1 MNLLRLRVVLAA
13 IELDEAAVTT
23 LRTAIGLAA
32 AAGARLDIVHV
43 THGAPSAE
51 TKARTERAVHSLL
64 GRAGVE
70 AHNTPLHV
78 LSGEPA
84 NAIRM
89 LADKLGADVIVL
101 GPHQRKADAGGALGS
116 TALAIVTT
124 SWAPCLVVAQ
134 TMRLP
139 IERVLVPL
147 DRSDTARGA
156 LVVAL
161 SWASALRGQ
170 QSAGDAG
177 VHLMAVHAD
186 QSAASG
192 EGRSEIARQMEADL
206 APVRADAG
214 SWAGVAIDSPE
225 VVPGEPASVI
235 ADYAIQHSVDLVVLG
250 TRGLGLDSVG
260 RLGSVSAEVARR
272 LEIPTLLVPPAVWQA
287 HAKA

>member
-23 LRTAIGLAA
+23 LRTAIALAA

-43 THGAPSAE
+43 THGAQSAE
-51 TKARTERAVHSLL
+51 TNARTERAVHAIL
-64 GRAGVE
+64 GRAGAE

-84 NAIRM
+84 NSIRM

-101 GPHQRKADAGGALGS
+101 GPHRTRADAGGGLGS

-124 SWAPCLVVAQ
+124 SWAPCLVVAR

-156 LVVAL
+156 LIVAL
-161 SWASALRGQ
+161 SWASALRAQ
-170 QSAGDAG
+170 ERAGDVG

-192 EGRSEIARQMEADL
+192 EGRSEIVRQMEADL

-214 SWAGVAIDSPE
+214 SWAGVAIDPPA
-225 VVPGEPASVI
+225 VVQGEPTAAI
-235 ADYAIQHSVDLVVLG
+235 ADYAIRHSVDLVVLG

-260 RLGSVSAEVARR
+260 RLGSVSGEVARR
-272 LEIPTLLVPPAVWQA
+272 LDIPTLLVPPAVWQA